1 MPKIFPAQTDEDFE
15 TARKLLVEYVDSL
28 GFDLSFQDIEQEL
41 ADLPNH
47 FALPQGCLLLAIH
60 DSQAAGCVALKRF
73 ENSGCEM
80 ERLYVKPQF
89 QRLGIGRALAENI
102 ITQAKKLGYDFMRLH
117 TILPRE
123 AARNLYFSL
132 GFEDIEPYC
141 YNPMENV
148 AFMELKLV

>member
-1 MPKIFPAQTDEDFE
+1 MPKIFPVKNDEDFE
-15 TARKLLVEYVDSL
+15 TAKKLLVEYVDSL
-28 GFDLSFQDIEQEL
+28 GFDLSFQNIEQEL

-47 FALPQGCLLLAIH
+47 FASPEDCLLLAINEN
-60 DSQAAGCVALKRF
+60 QAAGCVALKRLD
-73 ENSGCEM
+73 NSVCEM
-80 ERLYVKPQF
+80 ERLYVKPKF
-89 QRLGIGRALAENI
+89 RRLGIGRELAENI
-102 ITQAKKLGYDFMRLH
+102 ITQARKLGYDVMRLH
-117 TILPRE
+117 TILPRD

>member
-1 MPKIFPAQTDEDFE
+1 MPKIFPAQTNEDFE
-15 TARKLLVEYVDSL
+15 TAKKLLVEYVDSL
-28 GFDLSFQDIEQEL
+28 DFDLSFQNFEQEL

-60 DSQAAGCVALKRF
+60 DSQAAGCVAIKRF
-73 ENSGCEM
+73 ENSICEM

-89 QRLGIGRALAENI
+89 RRLRIGRALAENI
-102 ITQAKKLGYDFMRLH
+102 ITQAQKLGYDYMRLH
-117 TILPRE
+117 TILPRN

-148 AFMELKLV
+148 AFMELKLI